1 MQGNAQP
8 PLIAGLLAGLPGA
21 RLIETHI
28 SWVILHDRYAWKL
41 KKPLDLGFLDF
52 SRLDQRRLFCEEEIR
67 LNRRLAPDI
76 YLGVV
81 PITGTPESPRF
92 GGEGPILEWAVQM
105 RAFDADAT
113 LDRAHEIAPAQ
124 IDAIADCLAHFHR
137 DIPKAPPES
146 DYGTPAAVRAPV
158 EGNFAALRRLDP
170 PPSSR
175 ALLDVLEP
183 RLQRLGERLEPH
195 FSARREAGHIREC
208 HGDLHLGNIAWMNEA
223 PLIFDAI
230 EFDPGLRFIDPVNE
244 LAFLAMDLHHRGQS
258 ALAWRLLDRWL
269 THTGDHAGLAA
280 WSYYLAYRAMVRAKI
295 AAIRARQA
303 DDDFTPTRDLLAL
316 ADALSRPGRP
326 ALVLMHGVSGSGK
339 THLSQALLEDL
350 GTVRLRSDV
359 ERKRLFGLGA
369 QDDSR
374 RNGTDIYTP
383 EASRR
388 TLATLLQK
396 TEALLDAGLR
406 VIVDATFLARSWR
419 EPFEQ
424 LAEARGLP
432 WCIVSPQV
440 PETLLRERVSARHHQ
455 GEDASEADLAV
466 LTSQLANQQPLAPD
480 ELPRTLQPTPETSLP
495 ELIEQVRQR
504 LRPRKRS
511 TAD

>member
-1 MQGNAQP
+1 MQGTEPP

-28 SWVILHDRYAWKL
+28 SWVILHDGYAWKL

-52 SRLDQRRLFCEEEIR
+52 SRLDRRRLYCEEEVR

-81 PITGTPESPRF
+81 PVSGTPESPRF
-92 GGEGPILEWAVQM
+92 GGQGPILEWAVQM

-113 LDRAHEIAPAQ
+113 LDRAPEITLAQ
-124 IDAIADCLAHFHR
+124 IDAIAERLARFHH
-137 DIPKAPPES
+137 DIPPAPEDS

-158 EGNFAALRRLDP
+158 EDNFEALRQFDP
-170 PPSSR
+170 PASSR

-183 RLQRLGERLEPH
+183 RLQRLGERLAPH
-195 FSARREAGHIREC
+195 FSARREAGRIREC
-208 HGDLHLGNIAWMNEA
+208 HGDLHLGNIAWMNGA
-223 PLIFDAI
+223 PLIFDAL

-244 LAFLAMDLHHRGQS
+244 LAFLAMDLHHRGRS

-269 THTGDHAGLAA
+269 THSGDHAGLAA

-303 DDDFTPTRDLLAL
+303 DGDFTPTRDLLAL

-350 GTVRLRSDV
+350 GMVRLRSDV
-359 ERKRLFGLGA
+359 ERKRLFGLGPL
-369 QDDSR
+369 DDSR
-374 RNGTDIYTP
+374 RNGTDIYTR

-419 EPFEQ
+419 APFEQ

-466 LTSQLANQQPLAPD
+466 LSSQRANQEPLAAD
-480 ELPRTLQPTPETSLP
+480 ELSHTVRPTPQTPLP

-504 LRPRKRS
+504 LRPARRR